1 MSFLKSLIRRVK
13 RTVTAVAGAAIGGA
27 LSNAAGAVLR
37 PLGSRIGRN
46 LVGLAK
52 RAGGFLKSIFTRK
65 ANTSPLASSISRL
78 GGPTSFS
85 GSAQEAADDFAK
97 SRGGFG
103 S

>member
-52 RAGGFLKSIFTRK
+52 RAGGFLKSVFTRR
-65 ANTSPLASSISRL
+65 ANALVTKNIPPPSSPF
-78 GGPTSFS
+78 GG
-85 GSAQEAADDFAK
+85 GGG
-97 SRGGFG
+97 GGFA
-103 S
+103 